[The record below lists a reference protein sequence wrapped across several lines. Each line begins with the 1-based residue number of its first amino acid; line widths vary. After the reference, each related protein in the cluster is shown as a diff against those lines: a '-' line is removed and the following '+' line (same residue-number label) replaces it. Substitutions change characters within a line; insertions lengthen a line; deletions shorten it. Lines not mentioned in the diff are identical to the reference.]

1 MKNQVSVIEENGVAE
16 VIEFDTSVEAYENS
30 PMVNMLAQF
39 HSEEQPIVLSESL
52 MALL

>member
-1 MKNQVSVIEENGVAE
+1 MKKTITVQENGME
-16 VIEFDTSVEAYENS
+16 KEIQYDTSVEAYENS

>member
-1 MKNQVSVIEENGVAE
+1 MKKTIKVQENGME
-16 VIEFDTSVEAYENS
+16 KEIQYDTSVESYENS

-39 HSEEQPIVLSESL
+39 HSEKQPIVLSESL